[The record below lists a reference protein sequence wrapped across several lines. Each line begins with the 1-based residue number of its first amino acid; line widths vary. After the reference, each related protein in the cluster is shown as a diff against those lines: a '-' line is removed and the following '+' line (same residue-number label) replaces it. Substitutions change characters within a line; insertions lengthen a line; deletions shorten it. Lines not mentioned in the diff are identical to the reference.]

1 MTGGRLPFIDA
12 LLSESAPDHLFHYTD
27 GAGFLGILDSKEL
40 WAGRAADLNDSKEQE
55 YAFDLARL
63 LIDNW
68 LEVQPPTD
76 ERLRDL
82 LDLARGGI
90 YETNRQVYTVSLS
103 AERDVLSQWRAYCPR
118 SGGIALGLPA
128 EHLKRAAGDQGFYL
142 ARCIYDWGAQQ
153 QLVGE
158 IVRSHVNDFER
169 QLTAETSLG
178 ELEMTAVARRI
189 GADLAQYGPLLKHAS
204 FSEEREWRL
213 VSAPSQVADERLH
226 FRPSEAGLRVYLRFR
241 LHTTSAPTMRR
252 SEAFEGPG
260 AVIGPSIDSG
270 SQQVAVQ
277 NALHKELGYSCW
289 HSATSSPYR

>member
-27 GAGFLGILDSKEL
+27 GAGFIGILDSKEL
-40 WAGRAADLNDSKEQE
+40 WAGRAADLNDTKEHK

-68 LEVQPPTD
+68 LAAEPPTD

-82 LDLARGGI
+82 LALARDGMH
-90 YETNRQVYTVSLS
+90 ETNRQIYTVSLS

-128 EHLKRAAGDQGFYL
+128 EHLKQAAGDQGFFL
-142 ARCIYDWGAQQ
+142 ARCIYDSGSQY

-158 IVRSHVNDFER
+158 ILRSHVYEFEQR
-169 QLTAETSLG
+169 LAAEASSA
-178 ELEMTAVARRI
+178 EAEMRAVVRKI
-189 GADLAQYGPLLKHAS
+189 GADLAQYGPLLKHSS

-213 VSAPSQVADERLH
+213 VSAPSQVADDRLH
-226 FRPSEAGLRVYLRFR
+226 FRPSETGLRVYLRFR
-241 LHTTSAPTMRR
+241 LHTTSAPTMQRD
-252 SEAFEGPG
+252 EAIAGPG
-260 AVIGPSIDSG
+260 AVVGPSIDSG
-270 SQQVAVQ
+270 SQQQAVQ
-277 NALHKELGYSCW
+277 SALHQKLGYSCW
-289 HSATSSPYR
+289 HSRTESPYR